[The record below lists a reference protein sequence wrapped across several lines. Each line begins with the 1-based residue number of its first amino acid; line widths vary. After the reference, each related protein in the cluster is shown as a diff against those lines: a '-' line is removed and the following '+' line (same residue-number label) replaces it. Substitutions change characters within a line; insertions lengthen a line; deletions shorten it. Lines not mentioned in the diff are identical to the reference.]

1 MKDPKSETHNLPT
14 LYEADYHRHV
24 ESGTGNNHR
33 PQHQPT
39 RMDAIPLPAALR
51 PLVKR
56 LEASDTITVE
66 EMISILFIVR
76 LVDAMHRVAYATF
89 LTHSFMDELRKKLS
103 VPDLEL
109 ELEVNATR
117 WSYQQGTLM
126 VYHRIAWD
134 FDGDA
139 MQVLSRIALGVLEDK
154 ITPEDGLAMIEEC
167 EDESTGFSQFTK
179 FYRTFP
185 GRVFVIPLLASC
197 GGVLYFKGTSYDMAF
212 GTLTG
217 SMAGLIH
224 YLCAV
229 KPQLARVQDLLVSIS
244 TAMISTMALTLLP
257 DKVCFTGQVLGT
269 LFWFLY
275 GVSFMISLY
284 EMTSNLL
291 ITGLSRFALAILSTF
306 ILAFGVVIGVWIAAY
321 GGPDRFEKILDQ
333 DCSMLQAKVSDYW
346 YLVLYPI
353 VAMGALMQMRV
364 SVRHWG
370 LCLVVQLVAVASQY
384 LLETTWKQPV
394 FVSNFL
400 PAYLATLTAH
410 IVIVTASRLD
420 ITQLHIPSTAY
431 MLKHF
436 KKVKK
441 VKKETAPEPK
451 KPPESV
457 YLLNSHNVP
466 SGASAAPQDRRQA
479 LLQSKMVESA
489 RILFI
494 DDGWADDGLS
504 VDGYVRNE
512 HFQYQRSDLWFC
524 LLPALYLL
532 VPGSSVWRIAFFS
545 ILESTKGYADSRNS
559 IGELISGVF
568 VIGIGQVIGVRL
580 GIATLWVAS
589 EIYRCCFGSSRP
601 ASTTTN
607 PPAVTSNV

>member
-1 MKDPKSETHNLPT
+1 MNDLKSETHNLNQ
-14 LYEADYHRHV
+14 LYESHLDDNA
-24 ESGTGNNHR
+24 EFGTGNNR
-33 PQHQPT
+33 RQQQPN
-39 RMDAIPLPAALR
+39 RMDTISLPAALR

-56 LEASDTITVE
+56 LEASDAVTVE
-66 EMISILFIVR
+66 EMISVLFIVR

-103 VPDLEL
+103 IPDLEL

-134 FDGDA
+134 FDGNA
-139 MQVLSRIALGVLEDK
+139 MQVLSRIALGVLEGK
-154 ITPEDGLAMIEEC
+154 ITPEEGLAMIGES
-167 EDESTGFSQFTK
+167 EDESVGFSRFTM

-197 GGVLYFKGTSYDMAF
+197 GGVLYFEGTSYDLAF
-212 GTLTG
+212 GMLTG
-217 SMAGLIH
+217 SVAGLIH
-224 YLCAV
+224 YLCAA
-229 KPQLARVQDLLVSIS
+229 KPQLAAVQDLLVSIS

-257 DKVCFTGQVLGT
+257 DKVCFTAQVLGT

-284 EMTSNLL
+284 EMTSDLL
-291 ITGLSRFALAILSTF
+291 ITGLTRFARAILSSF
-306 ILAFGVVIGVWIAAY
+306 VLAFGVVIGVWMAAY
-321 GGPDRFEKILDQ
+321 GGPDRFENILDQ

-346 YLVLYPI
+346 YFVLYPI
-353 VAMGALMQMRV
+353 VSMGALMQMRV

-370 LCLVVQLVAVASQY
+370 LCLVVQFVAVASQY
-384 LLETTWKQPV
+384 VLKETWKQPV

-410 IVIVTASRLD
+410 IVIVTANRFA

-431 MLKHF
+431 LFKHF

-441 VKKETAPEPK
+441 TAPELK
-451 KPPESV
+451 KPPRSA
-457 YLLNSHNVP
+457 YLLNSHNL

-479 LLQSKMVESA
+479 LLQSKMVA
-489 RILFI
+489 NDRILFI

-504 VDGYVRNE
+504 VDGYVRNQR
-512 HFQYQRSDLWFC
+512 FQYQRSDLWFC

-545 ILESTKGYADSRNS
+545 ILDSTKGYSDSGSS
-559 IGELISGVF
+559 IGTLISGVF

-580 GIATLWVAS
+580 GIATLWIAS
-589 EIYRCCFGSSRP
+589 EIYRYCFGGSSRP
-601 ASTTTN
+601 AMVATS
-607 PPAVTSNV
+607 PPAVSNV

>member
-1 MKDPKSETHNLPT
+1 MNDPKSDPHNLNQ
-14 LYEADYHRHV
+14 LYESHLDDNV
-24 ESGTGNNHR
+24 EFGTGNNR
-33 PQHQPT
+33 RQQQQPN
-39 RMDAIPLPAALR
+39 RMDTIPLPAALR
-51 PLVKR
+51 PLAKR
-56 LEASDTITVE
+56 LEASDAVTAE

-89 LTHSFMDELRKKLS
+89 LTLSFMDELRKKLS

-134 FDGDA
+134 FDGNA
-139 MQVLSRIALGVLEDK
+139 MQVLSRIALGVLEGN
-154 ITPEDGLAMIEEC
+154 ITTEEGLAMIGES
-167 EDESTGFSQFTK
+167 EDESVGFSRFTM

-197 GGVLYFKGTSYDMAF
+197 GGVLYFEGTSYD
-212 GTLTG
+212 LV
-217 SMAGLIH
+217 
-224 YLCAV
+224 LCAV
-229 KPQLARVQDLLVSIS
+229 KPQLAAVQDLLVSIS
-244 TAMISTMALTLLP
+244 TAMISTMALTVLP
-257 DKVCFTGQVLGT
+257 DKVCFTAQVLGT

-275 GVSFMISLY
+275 GISFMISLY
-284 EMTSNLL
+284 EMTGELL
-291 ITGLSRFALAILSTF
+291 VTGLTRFARAILNSF
-306 ILAFGVVIGVWIAAY
+306 VLAFGVVIGVWMAAF
-321 GGPDRFEKILDQ
+321 GGPGRFENILDQ
-333 DCSMLQAKVSDYW
+333 DCSMLQAKVYDYW
-346 YLVLYPI
+346 YFVLYPI
-353 VAMGALMQMRV
+353 VSMGVLMQMRV

-370 LCLVVQLVAVASQY
+370 LCLVVQFVAVASQY
-384 LLETTWKQPV
+384 VLKETWKQPV

-410 IVIVTASRLD
+410 IVIVTANRFA

-431 MLKHF
+431 LFKHF
-436 KKVKK
+436 KKDKK
-441 VKKETAPEPK
+441 TAPEPK
-451 KPPESV
+451 KPPQPA
-457 YLLNSHNVP
+457 YLLNSHNF

-479 LLQSKMVESA
+479 LLQSKMVASD
-489 RILFI
+489 RIIFI

-512 HFQYQRSDLWFC
+512 RFQYQRSDLWFC

-545 ILESTKGYADSRNS
+545 ILDSTKGNADSGSS
-559 IGELISGVF
+559 IGTLISGVF
-568 VIGIGQVIGVRL
+568 VIGIGQVIGVRI

-589 EIYRCCFGSSRP
+589 EIYRYCFGASSQP
-601 ASTTTN
+601 ATATS
-607 PPAVTSNV
+607 PPTVSNV